1 MVKIEVVARKWGNS
15 LGITIPSEIVE
26 EERLSEN
33 QKVIVE
39 IKPAFNLTKLR
50 GLVKFSKSAQQLKEE
65 MRASWK

>member
-1 MVKIEVVARKWGNS
+1 MTEIEAVARKWGNS

-33 QKVIVE
+33 QLIRVE
-39 IKPAFNLTKLR
+39 IKPVFNLTKLR

-65 MRASWK
+65 MRAGWK